1 MSAQT
6 ANISTSDRLNGRV
19 AVVTGGASGIGAQ
32 TAARLTAD
40 GAAVLRVDQKG
51 DADLLLDVTADGAS
65 NEILDA
71 VQSTHGKLDIL
82 VTCAGI
88 SEFLPLEETSDEV
101 WDNNLSVNL
110 TAVFRLVRDA
120 APLLKESQAGRVV
133 TIGSVMSEFA
143 GPGLAAYTASKHGL
157 LGLSRAL
164 ATELGGHGI
173 TVNCVQPGAIETPM
187 TAPAFSEM
195 PEYKTFWSEK
205 APLGRLGQPQ
215 DIADVIA
222 FLVSDEA
229 RFMSGHG
236 IYVDGAAM
244 VKP

>member
-1 MSAQT
+1 
-6 ANISTSDRLNGRV
+6 
-19 AVVTGGASGIGAQ
+19 
-32 TAARLTAD
+32 
-40 GAAVLRVDQKG
+40 LRVDQKG
-51 DADLLLDVTADGAS
+51 DADLLLDVTSNTAS

-71 VQSTHGKLDIL
+71 VKSRFGNLDII

-88 SEFLPLEETSDEV
+88 SKFLPLEDTSDQV
-101 WDNNLSVNL
+101 WDNNLAVNL

-187 TAPAFSEM
+187 TAPAFNDM

-222 FLVSDEA
+222 FLVSDDA

-244 VKP
+244 VQP

>member
-1 MSAQT
+1 MSEQ
-6 ANISTSDRLNGRV
+6 SSDRLNGRV

-32 TAARLTAD
+32 TAERLVAD
-40 GAAVLRVDQKG
+40 GAEVLRVDQKG
-51 DADLLLDVTADGAS
+51 DADLLLDVTSDSAS
-65 NEILDA
+65 KEILDA
-71 VQSTHGKLDIL
+71 VKSRFGKLDII

-88 SEFLPLEETSDEV
+88 SKFLPLEDTSDQV
-101 WDNNLSVNL
+101 WDNNLAVNL

-143 GPGLAAYTASKHGL
+143 GSGLAAYTASKHGL

-187 TAPAFSEM
+187 TAPAFNDM

-222 FLVSDEA
+222 FLVSDDA

-244 VKP
+244 VQP

>member
-1 MSAQT
+1 LSEL
-6 ANISTSDRLNGRV
+6 TSDRLNGRV

-32 TAARLTAD
+32 TAARLVAD
-40 GAAVLRVDQKG
+40 GAEVLRIDQKG
-51 DADLLLDVTADGAS
+51 DADLLLDVTSDSAS
-65 NEILDA
+65 MEILDE
-71 VQSTHGKLDIL
+71 VKSRFGKLDII

-88 SEFLPLEETSDEV
+88 SEFLPLEDTSDEV
-101 WDNNLSVNL
+101 WDNNLAVNL

-120 APLLKESQAGRVV
+120 TSLLKESQAGRIV

-164 ATELGGHGI
+164 ATELGGYGI

-187 TAPAFSEM
+187 TAPAFNEM

-244 VKP
+244 VQP

>member
-1 MSAQT
+1 MSEQ
-6 ANISTSDRLNGRV
+6 TSDRLNGRV

-32 TAARLTAD
+32 TAARLVAD
-40 GAAVLRVDQKG
+40 GAEVLRVDQKG
-51 DADLLLDVTADGAS
+51 DADLLLDVTSDTAS
-65 NEILDA
+65 KEILYA
-71 VQSTHGKLDIL
+71 VKSRFGKLDII

-88 SEFLPLEETSDEV
+88 SKFLPLEDTSDQV
-101 WDNNLSVNL
+101 WDNNLAVNL

-120 APLLKESQAGRVV
+120 ALLLKESQAGRVV

-187 TAPAFSEM
+187 TAPAFNDM

-244 VKP
+244 VQP

>member
-1 MSAQT
+1 MSEL
-6 ANISTSDRLNGRV
+6 TSDRLNGRV

-32 TAARLTAD
+32 TAARLVAD
-40 GAAVLRVDQKG
+40 GAEVLRIDQKG
-51 DADLLLDVTADGAS
+51 DADLLLDVTSDSAS
-65 NEILDA
+65 MEILDE
-71 VQSTHGKLDIL
+71 VKSRFGKLDII

-88 SEFLPLEETSDEV
+88 SEFQPLEDTSDEV
-101 WDNNLSVNL
+101 WDNNLAVNL
-110 TAVFRLVRDA
+110 TAVFRLARDA
-120 APLLKESQAGRVV
+120 TSLLKESQAGRIV

-164 ATELGGHGI
+164 ATELGGYGI

-187 TAPAFSEM
+187 TAPAFNEM

-205 APLGRLGQPQ
+205 APLGGLGQPQ

-236 IYVDGAAM
+236 IYIDGAAM
-244 VKP
+244 VQP

>member
-1 MSAQT
+1 MSEQ
-6 ANISTSDRLNGRV
+6 TSDRLNGRV

-32 TAARLTAD
+32 TAARLVAD
-40 GAAVLRVDQKG
+40 GAEVLRIDQKG
-51 DADLLLDVTADGAS
+51 DADLLLDVTSDSAS
-65 NEILDA
+65 MEILDE
-71 VQSTHGKLDIL
+71 VKSRFGKLDII

-88 SEFLPLEETSDEV
+88 SEFLPLEDTSDEV
-101 WDNNLSVNL
+101 WDNNLAVNL

-120 APLLKESQAGRVV
+120 TSLLKESQAGRIV

-164 ATELGGHGI
+164 ATELGGYGI

-187 TAPAFSEM
+187 TAPAFNEM

-244 VKP
+244 VQP

>member
-1 MSAQT
+1 MSEQ
-6 ANISTSDRLNGRV
+6 TSDRLNGRV
-19 AVVTGGASGIGAQ
+19 AVVTGGASGIGDQ
-32 TAARLTAD
+32 TAARLVAD
-40 GAAVLRVDQKG
+40 GAEVLRVDQKG
-51 DADLLLDVTADGAS
+51 DADLLLDVTSDTAS

-71 VQSTHGKLDIL
+71 VKSRFGSLDII

-88 SEFLPLEETSDEV
+88 SKFLPLEDTSDQV
-101 WDNNLSVNL
+101 WDNNLAVNL

-187 TAPAFSEM
+187 TAPAFNDM

-244 VKP
+244 VQP

>member
-1 MSAQT
+1 MSEQ
-6 ANISTSDRLNGRV
+6 SSDRLNGRV

-32 TAARLTAD
+32 TAARLVAD
-40 GAAVLRVDQKG
+40 GAEVLRVDQKG
-51 DADLLLDVTADGAS
+51 DADLLLDVTSDSAS
-65 NEILDA
+65 KEILHA
-71 VQSTHGKLDIL
+71 VKSRFGKLNTI

-88 SEFLPLEETSDEV
+88 SKFLPLEDTSDQV
-101 WDNNLSVNL
+101 WDNNLAVNL

-143 GPGLAAYTASKHGL
+143 GSGLAAYTASKHGL

-187 TAPAFSEM
+187 TAPAFNDM

-222 FLVSDEA
+222 FLVSDDA

-244 VKP
+244 VQP

>member
-1 MSAQT
+1 MSEQ
-6 ANISTSDRLNGRV
+6 TSDRLNGRV

-32 TAARLTAD
+32 TAARLVAD
-40 GAAVLRVDQKG
+40 GAEVLRVDQKG
-51 DADLLLDVTADGAS
+51 DADLLLDVTSDTAS
-65 NEILDA
+65 KEILDA
-71 VQSTHGKLDIL
+71 VKSRFGKLDII

-88 SEFLPLEETSDEV
+88 SKFLPLEDTSDQV
-101 WDNNLSVNL
+101 WDNNLAVNL

-187 TAPAFSEM
+187 TAPAFNDM

-244 VKP
+244 VQP

>member
-1 MSAQT
+1 MSEQ
-6 ANISTSDRLNGRV
+6 SSDRLNGRV

-32 TAARLTAD
+32 TAARLVAD
-40 GAAVLRVDQKG
+40 GAEVLRVDQKG
-51 DADLLLDVTADGAS
+51 DADLLLDVTSDSAS
-65 NEILDA
+65 KVILDA
-71 VQSTHGKLDIL
+71 VKSRFGKLDII
-82 VTCAGI
+82 VNCAGI
-88 SEFLPLEETSDEV
+88 SKFLPLEDTSDQV
-101 WDNNLSVNL
+101 WDNNLAVNL

-120 APLLKESQAGRVV
+120 APLLRESQAGRVV

-143 GPGLAAYTASKHGL
+143 GSGLAAYTASKHGL

-187 TAPAFSEM
+187 TAPAFNDM

-222 FLVSDEA
+222 FLVSDDA

-244 VKP
+244 VQP

>member
-1 MSAQT
+1 MSEQ
-6 ANISTSDRLNGRV
+6 TSDRLNGRV

-32 TAARLTAD
+32 TAARLVAD
-40 GAAVLRVDQKG
+40 GAEGLRIDQKG
-51 DADLLLDVTADGAS
+51 DADLLLDVTSDTAS
-65 NEILDA
+65 KEILDA
-71 VQSTHGKLDIL
+71 VKSRFGKLDII

-88 SEFLPLEETSDEV
+88 SEFLSLEDTSDQV
-101 WDNNLSVNL
+101 WDNNLAVNL

-187 TAPAFSEM
+187 TAPAFNDM

-244 VKP
+244 VQP

>member
-1 MSAQT
+1 MSQL
-6 ANISTSDRLNGRV
+6 TSDRLNGRV
-19 AVVTGGASGIGAQ
+19 AIVTGGASGIGAQ
-32 TAARLTAD
+32 TAARLVAD
-40 GAAVLRVDQKG
+40 GAEVLRIDQKG
-51 DADLLLDVTADGAS
+51 DADLLLDVTTDSAS
-65 NEILDA
+65 KEILDA
-71 VQSTHGKLDIL
+71 VNSRFGKLDII

-88 SEFLPLEETSDEV
+88 SEFLPLEDTTDQV
-101 WDNNLSVNL
+101 WNNNLAVNL

-120 APLLKESQAGRVV
+120 TSLLKESKAGRVV

-143 GPGLAAYTASKHGL
+143 GSGLAAYTASKHGL

-187 TAPAFSEM
+187 TAPAFNDM

-222 FLVSDEA
+222 FLVSDDA

-244 VKP
+244 VQP

>member
-1 MSAQT
+1 MSEQ
-6 ANISTSDRLNGRV
+6 SSDRLNGRV

-32 TAARLTAD
+32 TAARLVAD
-40 GAAVLRVDQKG
+40 GAEVLRVDQKG
-51 DADLLLDVTADGAS
+51 DADLLLDVTSDSAS
-65 NEILDA
+65 KDIFDA
-71 VQSTHGKLDIL
+71 VKGRFGKLDII

-88 SEFLPLEETSDEV
+88 SKFLPLEDTSDQV
-101 WDNNLSVNL
+101 WENNLAVNL
-110 TAVFRLVRDA
+110 TAVFRLVRDT

-143 GPGLAAYTASKHGL
+143 GSGLAAYTASKHGL

-187 TAPAFSEM
+187 TAPAFNDM

-222 FLVSDEA
+222 FLVSDDA

-244 VKP
+244 VQP

>member
-1 MSAQT
+1 MSGQ
-6 ANISTSDRLNGRV
+6 TSDRLNGRV

-32 TAARLTAD
+32 TAARLVAD
-40 GAAVLRVDQKG
+40 GAEVLRVDQKG
-51 DADLLLDVTADGAS
+51 DADLLLDVTSDTAS
-65 NEILDA
+65 KEILDA
-71 VQSTHGKLDIL
+71 VKSRFGKLDII

-88 SEFLPLEETSDEV
+88 SKFLPLEDTSDQV
-101 WDNNLSVNL
+101 WDDNLAVNL

-157 LGLSRAL
+157 LGLSRVL

-187 TAPAFSEM
+187 TAPAFNDM

-222 FLVSDEA
+222 FLVSDDA

-244 VKP
+244 VQP

>member
-1 MSAQT
+1 MSEQ
-6 ANISTSDRLNGRV
+6 SSDRLNGRV

-32 TAARLTAD
+32 TAARLVAD
-40 GAAVLRVDQKG
+40 GAEVLRVDQKG
-51 DADLLLDVTADGAS
+51 DADLLLDVTSDNAS
-65 NEILDA
+65 KEILDA
-71 VQSTHGKLDIL
+71 VKSRFGKLDII

-88 SEFLPLEETSDEV
+88 SKFLPLEDTSDQV
-101 WDNNLSVNL
+101 WDNNLAVNL

-143 GPGLAAYTASKHGL
+143 GSGLAAYTASKHGL

-164 ATELGGHGI
+164 ATELGGDGI

-187 TAPAFSEM
+187 TAPAFNDM

-222 FLVSDEA
+222 FLVSDDA

-244 VKP
+244 VQP

>member
-1 MSAQT
+1 MSEQ
-6 ANISTSDRLNGRV
+6 SSDRLNGRV

-32 TAARLTAD
+32 TAARLVAD
-40 GAAVLRVDQKG
+40 GAEVLRVDQKG
-51 DADLLLDVTADGAS
+51 DADLLLDVTSDSAS
-65 NEILDA
+65 KEILDA
-71 VQSTHGKLDIL
+71 VKSRFGKLDII

-88 SEFLPLEETSDEV
+88 SKFLPLEDTSDQV
-101 WDNNLSVNL
+101 WDNNLAVNL

-143 GPGLAAYTASKHGL
+143 GSGLAAYTASKHGL

-187 TAPAFSEM
+187 TAPAFNDM

-222 FLVSDEA
+222 FLVSDDA

-244 VKP
+244 VQP

>member
-1 MSAQT
+1 MSQLT
-6 ANISTSDRLNGRV
+6 ADRLNGRV
-19 AVVTGGASGIGAQ
+19 AIVTGGASGIGAQ
-32 TAARLTAD
+32 TAARLVAD
-40 GAAVLRVDQKG
+40 GAEVLRIDQKG
-51 DADLLLDVTADGAS
+51 DADLLLDVTSDSAS
-65 NEILDA
+65 KEILDA
-71 VQSTHGKLDIL
+71 VNSRFGKLDII

-88 SEFLPLEETSDEV
+88 SEFLPLEDTTDQV
-101 WDNNLSVNL
+101 WNNNLAVNL

-120 APLLKESQAGRVV
+120 TSLLKESKAGRVV

-143 GPGLAAYTASKHGL
+143 GSGLAAYTASKHGL

-187 TAPAFSEM
+187 TAPAFNDM

-222 FLVSDEA
+222 FLVSDDA

-244 VKP
+244 VQP

>member
-1 MSAQT
+1 MSEQ
-6 ANISTSDRLNGRV
+6 SSDRLNGRV

-32 TAARLTAD
+32 TAARLVAD
-40 GAAVLRVDQKG
+40 GAEVLRVDQKG
-51 DADLLLDVTADGAS
+51 DADLLLDVTSDSAS
-65 NEILDA
+65 KVILDA
-71 VQSTHGKLDIL
+71 VKSRFGKLDII
-82 VTCAGI
+82 VNCAGI
-88 SEFLPLEETSDEV
+88 SKFLPLEDTSDQV
-101 WDNNLSVNL
+101 WDNNLAVNL

-143 GPGLAAYTASKHGL
+143 GSGLAAYTASKHGL

-187 TAPAFSEM
+187 TAPAFNDM

-222 FLVSDEA
+222 FLVSDDA
-229 RFMSGHG
+229 RFVSGHG

-244 VKP
+244 VQP

>member
-1 MSAQT
+1 MSEQ
-6 ANISTSDRLNGRV
+6 TSDRLNGRV

-32 TAARLTAD
+32 TAARLVAD
-40 GAAVLRVDQKG
+40 GAEVLRIDQKG
-51 DADLLLDVTADGAS
+51 DADLLLDVTSDSAS
-65 NEILDA
+65 MEILDE
-71 VQSTHGKLDIL
+71 VKSRFGKLDII

-88 SEFLPLEETSDEV
+88 SEFLPLEDTSDEV
-101 WDNNLSVNL
+101 WDNNLAVNL

-120 APLLKESQAGRVV
+120 TSLLKESQAGRIV

-157 LGLSRAL
+157 LGLSRVL

-187 TAPAFSEM
+187 TAPAFNDM

-244 VKP
+244 VQP

>member
-1 MSAQT
+1 MNAQ
-6 ANISTSDRLNGRV
+6 TSDRLNGRI

-32 TAARLTAD
+32 TAARLAAD
-40 GAAVLRVDQKG
+40 GAKVLRVDRKG
-51 DADLLLDVTADGAS
+51 DADLLLDVTAEGA
-65 NEILDA
+65 NTEILDA
-71 VQSTHGKLDIL
+71 VRHNYGKLDIL

-88 SEFLPLEETSDEV
+88 SEFLSLEETSDEV
-101 WDNNLSVNL
+101 WDNNLAVNL

-120 APLLKESQAGRVV
+120 TSLLKESQAARVV

-143 GPGLAAYTASKHGL
+143 GPGLTAYTASKHGL

-164 ATELGGHGI
+164 ATELGGYGI

-187 TAPAFSEM
+187 TAPAFNDM

-222 FLVSDEA
+222 FLVSDDA

-236 IYVDGAAM
+236 IYVDGGAM
-244 VKP
+244 VQP

>member
-1 MSAQT
+1 MSEL
-6 ANISTSDRLNGRV
+6 TSDRLNGRV

-32 TAARLTAD
+32 TAARLVAD
-40 GAAVLRVDQKG
+40 GAEVLRIDQKG
-51 DADLLLDVTADGAS
+51 DADLLLDVTSDSAS
-65 NEILDA
+65 MEILDE
-71 VQSTHGKLDIL
+71 VKSRFGKLDII

-88 SEFLPLEETSDEV
+88 SEFLPLEDTSDEV
-101 WDNNLSVNL
+101 WDNNLAVNL

-120 APLLKESQAGRVV
+120 TSLLKESQAGRIV

-164 ATELGGHGI
+164 ATELGGYGI

-187 TAPAFSEM
+187 TAPAFNEM

-244 VKP
+244 VQP

>member
-1 MSAQT
+1 MSEL
-6 ANISTSDRLNGRV
+6 TSDRLNGRV

-32 TAARLTAD
+32 TAARLVAD
-40 GAAVLRVDQKG
+40 GAEVLRIDQKG
-51 DADLLLDVTADGAS
+51 DADLLLDVTSDSAS
-65 NEILDA
+65 MEILDE
-71 VQSTHGKLDIL
+71 VKSRFGKLDII

-88 SEFLPLEETSDEV
+88 SEFLPLEDTSDEV
-101 WDNNLSVNL
+101 WDNNLAVNL

-120 APLLKESQAGRVV
+120 TSLLKESQAGRIV

-164 ATELGGHGI
+164 ATELGGYGI

-187 TAPAFSEM
+187 TAPAFNEM

-205 APLGRLGQPQ
+205 AALGRLGQPQ

-244 VKP
+244 VQP

>member
-1 MSAQT
+1 MSEL
-6 ANISTSDRLNGRV
+6 TSDRLNGRV

-32 TAARLTAD
+32 TAARLVAD
-40 GAAVLRVDQKG
+40 GAEVLRIDQKG
-51 DADLLLDVTADGAS
+51 DADLLLDVTSDSAS
-65 NEILDA
+65 MEILDE
-71 VQSTHGKLDIL
+71 VKSRFGKLDII

-88 SEFLPLEETSDEV
+88 SEFLPLEDTSDEV
-101 WDNNLSVNL
+101 WDNNLAVNL
-110 TAVFRLVRDA
+110 TAVFRLVRA
-120 APLLKESQAGRVV
+120 ATSLLKESQAGRIV

-164 ATELGGHGI
+164 ATELGGYGI

-187 TAPAFSEM
+187 TAPAFNEM

-244 VKP
+244 VQP

>member
-1 MSAQT
+1 MSEQ
-6 ANISTSDRLNGRV
+6 SSDRLNGRV

-32 TAARLTAD
+32 TAARLVAD
-40 GAAVLRVDQKG
+40 GAEVLRVDQKG
-51 DADLLLDVTADGAS
+51 DADLLLDVTSDSAS
-65 NEILDA
+65 KVILDA
-71 VQSTHGKLDIL
+71 VKSRFGKLDII
-82 VTCAGI
+82 VNCAGI
-88 SEFLPLEETSDEV
+88 SKFLPLEDTSDQV
-101 WDNNLSVNL
+101 CDNNLAVNL

-120 APLLKESQAGRVV
+120 APLLRESQAGRVV

-143 GPGLAAYTASKHGL
+143 GSGLAAYTASKHGL

-187 TAPAFSEM
+187 TAPAFNDM

-222 FLVSDEA
+222 FLVSDDA

-244 VKP
+244 VQP

>member
-1 MSAQT
+1 MSAQ
-6 ANISTSDRLNGRV
+6 TSDRLNGRI

-32 TAARLTAD
+32 TAARLAAD
-40 GAAVLRVDQKG
+40 GAKVLRVDRKG
-51 DADLLLDVTADGAS
+51 DADLLLDVTADGA
-65 NEILDA
+65 NTEILDA
-71 VQSTHGKLDIL
+71 VRHQYGKLDIL

-88 SEFLPLEETSDEV
+88 SEFLSLEETSDEV
-101 WDNNLSVNL
+101 WDNNLAVNL

-120 APLLKESQAGRVV
+120 TSLLKKSQAGRVV

-143 GPGLAAYTASKHGL
+143 GPGLTAYTASKHGL

-164 ATELGGHGI
+164 ATELGGYGI

-187 TAPAFSEM
+187 TAPAFNDM

-205 APLGRLGQPQ
+205 APIGRLGKPQ
-215 DIADVIA
+215 DIADVIS
-222 FLVSDEA
+222 FLVSDDA

-236 IYVDGAAM
+236 IYVDGGAM
-244 VKP
+244 VQP

>member
-1 MSAQT
+1 M
-6 ANISTSDRLNGRV
+6 
-19 AVVTGGASGIGAQ
+19 
-32 TAARLTAD
+32 
-40 GAAVLRVDQKG
+40 RVDQKG
-51 DADLLLDVTADGAS
+51 DADLLLDVTSDTAS
-65 NEILDA
+65 KEILDA
-71 VQSTHGKLDIL
+71 VKSRFGKLDII

-88 SEFLPLEETSDEV
+88 SKFLPLEDTSDQV
-101 WDNNLSVNL
+101 WDNNLAVNL

-120 APLLKESQAGRVV
+120 ALLLKESQAGRVV

-187 TAPAFSEM
+187 TAPAFNDM

-244 VKP
+244 VQP

>member
-1 MSAQT
+1 LSQLT
-6 ANISTSDRLNGRV
+6 ADRLNGRV
-19 AVVTGGASGIGAQ
+19 AIVTGGASGIGAQ
-32 TAARLTAD
+32 TAARLVAD
-40 GAAVLRVDQKG
+40 GAEVLRIDQKG
-51 DADLLLDVTADGAS
+51 DADLLLDVTSDSAS
-65 NEILDA
+65 KEILDA
-71 VQSTHGKLDIL
+71 VNSRFGKLDII

-88 SEFLPLEETSDEV
+88 SEFLPLEDTTDQV
-101 WDNNLSVNL
+101 WNNNLAVNL

-120 APLLKESQAGRVV
+120 TSLLKESKAGRVV

-143 GPGLAAYTASKHGL
+143 GSGLAAYTASKHGL

-187 TAPAFSEM
+187 TAPAFNDM

-222 FLVSDEA
+222 FLVSDDA

-244 VKP
+244 VQP

>member
-1 MSAQT
+1 MSEQ
-6 ANISTSDRLNGRV
+6 SSDRLNGRV

-32 TAARLTAD
+32 TAARLVAD
-40 GAAVLRVDQKG
+40 GAEVLRVDQKG
-51 DADLLLDVTADGAS
+51 DADLLLDVTSDSAS
-65 NEILDA
+65 KEIIDA
-71 VQSTHGKLDIL
+71 VKSRFGKLDII

-88 SEFLPLEETSDEV
+88 SKFLPLEDTSDQV
-101 WDNNLSVNL
+101 WDNNLAVNL

-143 GPGLAAYTASKHGL
+143 GSGLAAYTASKHGL

-187 TAPAFSEM
+187 TAPAFNDM

-222 FLVSDEA
+222 FLVSDDA

-244 VKP
+244 VQP

>member
-1 MSAQT
+1 MSEQ
-6 ANISTSDRLNGRV
+6 TSDRLNGRV

-32 TAARLTAD
+32 TAARLVAD
-40 GAAVLRVDQKG
+40 GAEVLRIDQKG
-51 DADLLLDVTADGAS
+51 DADLLLDVTSDTAS
-65 NEILDA
+65 KEILDA
-71 VQSTHGKLDIL
+71 VKSRFGKLDII

-88 SEFLPLEETSDEV
+88 SEFLSLEDTSDQV
-101 WDNNLSVNL
+101 WDNNLAVNL

-187 TAPAFSEM
+187 TAPAFNDM

-244 VKP
+244 VQP

>member
-1 MSAQT
+1 MSEQ
-6 ANISTSDRLNGRV
+6 TSDRLNGRV
-19 AVVTGGASGIGAQ
+19 ALVTGGASGIGAQ
-32 TAARLTAD
+32 TAARLVAD
-40 GAAVLRVDQKG
+40 GAEVLRVDQKG
-51 DADLLLDVTADGAS
+51 DADLLLDVTSNTAS

-71 VQSTHGKLDIL
+71 VKSRFGNLDII

-88 SEFLPLEETSDEV
+88 SKFLPLEDTSDQV
-101 WDNNLSVNL
+101 WDNNLAVNL

-187 TAPAFSEM
+187 TAPAFNDM

-244 VKP
+244 VQP

>member
-1 MSAQT
+1 MSEQ
-6 ANISTSDRLNGRV
+6 TSDRLNGRV

-32 TAARLTAD
+32 TAARLVAD
-40 GAAVLRVDQKG
+40 GAEVLRIDQKG
-51 DADLLLDVTADGAS
+51 DADLLLDVTSDSAS
-65 NEILDA
+65 MEILDE
-71 VQSTHGKLDIL
+71 VKSRFGKLDII

-88 SEFLPLEETSDEV
+88 SKFLPLEDTSDQV
-101 WDNNLSVNL
+101 WDNNLAVNL

-187 TAPAFSEM
+187 TAPAFNDM

-244 VKP
+244 VQP

>member
-1 MSAQT
+1 MSEQ
-6 ANISTSDRLNGRV
+6 TSDRLNGRV
-19 AVVTGGASGIGAQ
+19 ALVTGGASGIGAQ
-32 TAARLTAD
+32 TAARLVAD
-40 GAAVLRVDQKG
+40 GAEVLRVDQKG
-51 DADLLLDVTADGAS
+51 DADLLLDVTSNTAS

-71 VQSTHGKLDIL
+71 VKSRFGNLDII

-88 SEFLPLEETSDEV
+88 SKFLPLEDTSDQV
-101 WDNNLSVNL
+101 WDNNLAVNI

-187 TAPAFSEM
+187 TAPAFNDM

-244 VKP
+244 VQP

>member
-1 MSAQT
+1 MSEQ
-6 ANISTSDRLNGRV
+6 TSDRLNGRV
-19 AVVTGGASGIGAQ
+19 ALVTGGASGIGAQ
-32 TAARLTAD
+32 TAARLVAD
-40 GAAVLRVDQKG
+40 GAEVLRVDQKG
-51 DADLLLDVTADGAS
+51 DADLLLDVTSDTAS
-65 NEILDA
+65 KEILDA
-71 VQSTHGKLDIL
+71 VKSRFGNLDII

-88 SEFLPLEETSDEV
+88 SKFLPLEDTSDQV
-101 WDNNLSVNL
+101 WDNNLAVNL

-187 TAPAFSEM
+187 TAPAFNDM

-244 VKP
+244 VQP

>member
-1 MSAQT
+1 MSEQ
-6 ANISTSDRLNGRV
+6 TSDRLNGRV

-32 TAARLTAD
+32 TAARLVAD
-40 GAAVLRVDQKG
+40 GAEGLRVDQKG
-51 DADLLLDVTADGAS
+51 DADLLLDVTSDTAS
-65 NEILDA
+65 KEILDA
-71 VQSTHGKLDIL
+71 VKSRFGKLDII

-88 SEFLPLEETSDEV
+88 SKFLPLEDTSDQV
-101 WDNNLSVNL
+101 WDNNLAVNL

-187 TAPAFSEM
+187 TAPAFNDM

-244 VKP
+244 VQP

>member
-1 MSAQT
+1 MSEQ
-6 ANISTSDRLNGRV
+6 TSDRLNGRV

-32 TAARLTAD
+32 TAARLVAD
-40 GAAVLRVDQKG
+40 GAEVLRVDQKG
-51 DADLLLDVTADGAS
+51 DADLLLDVTSDTAS
-65 NEILDA
+65 KEILDA
-71 VQSTHGKLDIL
+71 VKSRFGKLDII

-88 SEFLPLEETSDEV
+88 SKFLPLEDTSDQV
-101 WDNNLSVNL
+101 WDNNLAVNL

-120 APLLKESQAGRVV
+120 ALLLKESQAGRVV

-187 TAPAFSEM
+187 TAPAFNDM

-244 VKP
+244 VQP

>member
-1 MSAQT
+1 MSTQT
-6 ANISTSDRLNGRV
+6 SHRLCGRI
-19 AVVTGGASGIGAQ
+19 AIVTGGASGIGAQ
-32 TAARLTAD
+32 TAARLVAD
-40 GAAVLRVDQKG
+40 GAEVLRVDRKG
-51 DADLLLDVTADGAS
+51 DADLLLDVTADDA
-65 NEILDA
+65 NTEILDA
-71 VQSTHGKLDIL
+71 VRHKYGKLDIL

-88 SEFLPLEETSDEV
+88 SKFLPLQETSDEV
-101 WDNNLSVNL
+101 WENNIAVNL

-120 APLLKESQAGRVV
+120 TSLLKESQAGRVV

-143 GPGLAAYTASKHGL
+143 GSGLTAYTASKHGL

-164 ATELGGHGI
+164 ATELGGYGI

-187 TAPAFSEM
+187 TTPAFSDM

-222 FLVSDEA
+222 FLVSDDA

-244 VKP
+244 VQP

>member
-1 MSAQT
+1 MSEQ
-6 ANISTSDRLNGRV
+6 TSDRLNGRV

-32 TAARLTAD
+32 TAARLVAD
-40 GAAVLRVDQKG
+40 GAEVLRVDQKG
-51 DADLLLDVTADGAS
+51 DADLLLDVTSDNAS
-65 NEILDA
+65 KEILDA
-71 VQSTHGKLDIL
+71 VKSRFGKLDII

-88 SEFLPLEETSDEV
+88 SKFLPLEDTSDQV
-101 WDNNLSVNL
+101 WDNNLAVNL

-120 APLLKESQAGRVV
+120 ALLLKESQAGRVV

-187 TAPAFSEM
+187 TAPAFNDM

-244 VKP
+244 VQP

>member
-1 MSAQT
+1 MRVK
-6 ANISTSDRLNGRV
+6 TSDRLNGRI
-19 AVVTGGASGIGAQ
+19 ALVTGSASGIGAQ
-32 TAARLTAD
+32 TAARLAAD
-40 GAAVLRVDQKG
+40 GAEVLRVDRKG
-51 DADLLLDVTADGAS
+51 DADLLLDVAAEGA
-65 NEILDA
+65 NIEILDA
-71 VQSTHGKLDIL
+71 VQRKYGKLDIL

-101 WDNNLSVNL
+101 WDNNLAVNL

-120 APLLKESQAGRVV
+120 TSLLKESQAGRVV

-143 GPGLAAYTASKHGL
+143 GPGLTAYTASKHGL

-164 ATELGGHGI
+164 ATELGAYGI

-187 TAPAFSEM
+187 TAPAFNDM

-222 FLVSDEA
+222 FLVSDDA
-229 RFMSGHG
+229 SFMSGHG

-244 VKP
+244 VQP

>member
-1 MSAQT
+1 MSEQ
-6 ANISTSDRLNGRV
+6 SSDRLNGRV

-32 TAARLTAD
+32 TAARLVAD
-40 GAAVLRVDQKG
+40 GAEVLRVDQKG
-51 DADLLLDVTADGAS
+51 DADLLLDVTSDSAS
-65 NEILDA
+65 KEILDA
-71 VQSTHGKLDIL
+71 VKSRFGKLDII

-88 SEFLPLEETSDEV
+88 SKFLPLEDTSDHV
-101 WDNNLSVNL
+101 WDNNLAVNL

-143 GPGLAAYTASKHGL
+143 GSGLAAYTASKHGL

-187 TAPAFSEM
+187 TAPAFNDM

-222 FLVSDEA
+222 FLVSDDA

-244 VKP
+244 VQP

>member
-1 MSAQT
+1 
-6 ANISTSDRLNGRV
+6 
-19 AVVTGGASGIGAQ
+19 
-32 TAARLTAD
+32 
-40 GAAVLRVDQKG
+40 LRVDQKG
-51 DADLLLDVTADGAS
+51 DADLLLDVTSNTAS

-71 VQSTHGKLDIL
+71 VKSRFGNLDII

-88 SEFLPLEETSDEV
+88 SKFLPLEDTIDQV
-101 WDNNLSVNL
+101 WDNNLAVNL

-187 TAPAFSEM
+187 TAPAFNDM

-244 VKP
+244 VQP